1 MAGRTRLARKKAIYG
16 YLFISPWVLGFMI
29 FVLGPIVAS
38 IILSLTKYELFTPPE
53 WVGLSNYKELLFQDP
68 LFPKSLYNTF
78 YYVIF
83 SVPLGVVV
91 SLLLAMLLNQKLVGI
106 TWFRTIYYLPAVT
119 STVALSLLWL
129 WLLNPQWGLINTLL
143 GTVGIKQGPGW
154 LVDARWSKPAL
165 ILTSIWGV
173 GGSIVIYLAGLQGI
187 PQQLYEAAEVDGANW
202 WHKFW
207 KITIPMISPVIFFNI
222 IVSTIGAFQVFAQAY
237 IITGGGP
244 VDSTLFYVLY
254 LFRNAFLL
262 LRMGYAAAMAWIL
275 FIIVLILTLIQFRFA
290 NRWVYYEGGNI

>member
-1 MAGRTRLARKKAIYG
+1 
-16 YLFISPWVLGFMI
+16 MI

-38 IILSLTKYELFTPPE
+38 IILSFTKYELFTPPQ

-119 STVALSLLWL
+119 STVAVSLLWL
-129 WLLNPQWGLINTLL
+129 WLFNPQWGLINTLL
-143 GTVGIKQGPGW
+143 GMVGIKQGPGW

-173 GGSIVIYLAGLQGI
+173 GGSIVIYLAGLQSV

-207 KITIPMISPVIFFNI
+207 KITIPMISPVIFFNV